1 MEKYYIFR
9 EATQQEIPAV
19 FALIMRRVAWMD
31 QVGIRQWNVTK
42 YDRRYP
48 PDYYDGGYC
57 GYCFV
62 AVEAVM
68 QFVVPEAGYVVQSV

>member
-1 MEKYYIFR
+1 MVDHINSLIQKAGRPLRRYSRATANLYSKYISC
-9 EATQQEIPAV
+9 
-19 FALIMRRVAWMD
+19 
-31 QVGIRQWNVTK
+31 
-42 YDRRYP
+42 YP

-68 QFVVPEAGYVVQSV
+68 QFVVPEAGYVVQTV